1 MEIETDCRFQLR
13 LLNEKDAAELL
24 ALDMHNR
31 AFFEKTLATR
41 ESEYYT
47 LQQHVKMLADLSVK
61 AEQGSAYMFGIF
73 VDGKLNG
80 CISITNIVYG
90 PLCSGMLG
98 YYLDERYNGCGIMSA
113 AVSLVLKFGFEKL
126 KLHRIEAGAMERNAG
141 SVHVLKK
148 NGFIVEGTNRKNV
161 NINHQWEDH
170 LMLAVL
176 KEEWE
181 EQFNV

>member
-1 MEIETDCRFQLR
+1 MEIETDSRFQLR
-13 LLNEKDAAELL
+13 LLNEKDAAGML
-24 ALDMHNR
+24 ALDLRNR
-31 AFFEKTLATR
+31 VFFEKTAATR
-41 ESEYYT
+41 ERAYYT
-47 LQQHVKMLADLSVK
+47 LEQHVKMLADLCVK
-61 AEQGSAYMFGIF
+61 AEHCTAYMFGIF
-73 VDGKLNG
+73 IDNELNG
-80 CISITNIVYG
+80 CISITNIIYG

-113 AVSLVLKFGFEKL
+113 AVRLVLKFGFEEL

>member
-1 MEIETDCRFQLR
+1 MEIETDSRFQLR
-13 LLNEKDAAELL
+13 LLNEKDAAGML
-24 ALDMHNR
+24 ALDLRNR
-31 AFFEKTLATR
+31 VFFEKTAATR
-41 ESEYYT
+41 ERAYYT
-47 LQQHVKMLADLSVK
+47 LEQHVKMLADLCVK
-61 AEQGSAYMFGIF
+61 AEHGTAYMFGIF
-73 VDGKLNG
+73 IDNELNG
-80 CISITNIVYG
+80 CISITNIIYG

-113 AVSLVLKFGFEKL
+113 AVRLVLKFGFEEL

-161 NINHQWEDH
+161 NINHRWEDH

>member
-1 MEIETDCRFQLR
+1 MLFRS
-13 LLNEKDAAELL
+13 LND
-24 ALDMHNR
+24 
-31 AFFEKTLATR
+31 
-41 ESEYYT
+41 
-47 LQQHVKMLADLSVK
+47 
-61 AEQGSAYMFGIF
+61 
-73 VDGKLNG
+73 
-80 CISITNIVYG
+80 
-90 PLCSGMLG
+90 
-98 YYLDERYNGCGIMSA
+98 
-113 AVSLVLKFGFEKL
+113 
-126 KLHRIEAGAMERNAG
+126 EAGAMERNAG